1 MASVSWRKGC
11 REVPGIVGRAEGDGG
26 MAAIRQTHDDV
37 RALAVADADDGQLLS
52 TERMM
57 GMGDRH
63 ESQRAL
69 GGRGTELGMCQHGIS
84 RTATALG
91 LDYYSLK
98 KRVETA
104 GQQPP
109 SPGPA
114 FVELPAPLVVGKQ
127 ALFELDN
134 GAGASMRVQ
143 LLGYEAADVEALA
156 RRFWDTESCC
166 RSRRR

>member
-1 MASVSWRKGC
+1 LPAAAVDELGHLAQSLEIEEMASVSWRKGC

-69 GGRGTELGMCQHGIS
+69 GGRGNALGMC
-84 RTATALG
+84 RL
-91 LDYYSLK
+91 
-98 KRVETA
+98 RETR
-104 GQQPP
+104 
-109 SPGPA
+109 S
-114 FVELPAPLVVGKQ
+114 
-127 ALFELDN
+127 
-134 GAGASMRVQ
+134 
-143 LLGYEAADVEALA
+143 
-156 RRFWDTESCC
+156 
-166 RSRRR
+166 SRRLFT